1 MKAKIKKFI
10 SFILVLSMV
19 LPTSVGA
26 FNFSENNTVDL
37 ISANQDFEFYE
48 MAGYRDGK
56 KIYVLNYLPNGTV
69 EKTFSFNNES
79 PYISVTCSNGEEYV
93 IDITEYVTVET
104 SQIDSSEIMPYASG
118 LRRNLG
124 VVYYN
129 DLKTPVLNAPRAN
142 LVFDVVN
149 TYKNTYTVR
158 TNYGDTYSDC
168 IAVLTKILS
177 TVIGFYIPSKA
188 IPQIA
193 AILLDEIVIKTGAEF
208 VKDRINQ
215 ALNES
220 FNSVTSET
228 TVTAEFT
235 ALNYPSVLRP
245 SYKGQINMIFY
256 SDTDVWLDHTGYT
269 NAESSW
275 RTPTFAYTIWDDTY
289 YRVSRV
295 PCPGINRWIVN
306 YD

>member
-1 MKAKIKKFI
+1 
-10 SFILVLSMV
+10 MV
-19 LPTSVGA
+19 
-26 FNFSENNTVDL
+26 F
-37 ISANQDFEFYE
+37 
-48 MAGYRDGK
+48 
-56 KIYVLNYLPNGTV
+56 
-69 EKTFSFNNES
+69 TFL
-79 PYISVTCSNGEEYV
+79 
-93 IDITEYVTVET
+93 
-104 SQIDSSEIMPYASG
+104 Q
-118 LRRNLG
+118 
-124 VVYYN
+124 
-129 DLKTPVLNAPRAN
+129 
-142 LVFDVVN
+142 
-149 TYKNTYTVR
+149 
-158 TNYGDTYSDC
+158 
-168 IAVLTKILS
+168 
-177 TVIGFYIPSKA
+177 KA